1 MTGRSFQSYLN
12 ALMNPGDTR
21 REVCAIP
28 GCRRASAARGL
39 CATHYK
45 RTLAGKDKVEIGLAL
60 GAGPSDT
67 VEASIASGYGPAW
80 SEVSERDKERIITR
94 VQEAI
99 EKKQGTLEGF
109 NPLLFATRCGV
120 NASISAHRAAQSAP
134 RILAR
139 QVAKEEVRSEEQ
151 RRVMA
156 LRKRFPQLSE
166 EFVNL
171 ARKDTAEKPVKAV
184 SFRSVWRELFCGI
197 RNADELSDTVL
208 KRRVR
213 MRENLQGRASNDLLG
228 LLGWTV
234 VDPDFRHLEDLRA
247 KNDPERLP
255 AEVQR
260 LPDPPKVKPPRREL
274 PERGF
279 AVSLPKA
286 GGRGRRPVDLTPWK
300 HLFGQYSDSELALI
314 TGVAYA
320 TVRKYREMWGIPRTP
335 GYLRKN
341 PSKERLIAAIAV
353 GSMAG
358 KDLSNADLS
367 DAKLFRASLS
377 RSKLS
382 GANLTNAT
390 LWGAKLYK
398 SNLSGADL
406 SGADLSTADLREAD
420 LSGANLSG
428 ADLGGAILTG
438 ANLTGATM
446 PDGTRD
452 VGHTSR
458 PTAWAGMYPAGRGLL
473 NMLFSPRLNPRK
485 NPSQYWKDN
494 IQKAV
499 KAHKNRLN
507 YALGDIYAE
516 HDDRDMSGLD
526 LSDTN
531 LGYTNLRHVDLSRAD
546 LSFADLR
553 GADLYGANLTG
564 ANLTGANLTRAFVHS
579 VNLTGADLSGANL
592 SGAELGG
599 AILTGAMMPDGTIH
613 P

>member
-45 RTLAGKDKVEIGLAL
+45 RTLAGKEKVEIGLAL

-99 EKKQGTLEGF
+99 KKKQGTLEGF
-109 NPLLFATRCGV
+109 DPLLFATRCGV

-197 RNADELSDTVL
+197 RNADELPDTVL
-208 KRRVR
+208 KRRAR

-228 LLGWTV
+228 LLGWTI

-279 AVSLPKA
+279 AVSLPKT

-341 PSKERLIAAIAV
+341 PADKYRWGPPSGWARQKQVFIEMPTSHDPERADNYGSYYGRHLAQHYLLGAQKEI
-353 GSMAG
+353 
-358 KDLSNADLS
+358 
-367 DAKLFRASLS
+367 
-377 RSKLS
+377 S
-382 GANLTNAT
+382 G
-390 LWGAKLYK
+390 GMVMHGMK
-398 SNLSGADL
+398 
-406 SGADLSTADLREAD
+406 
-420 LSGANLSG
+420 
-428 ADLGGAILTG
+428 
-438 ANLTGATM
+438 
-446 PDGTRD
+446 RD
-452 VGHTSR
+452 
-458 PTAWAGMYPAGRGLL
+458 MYPDWTPAEHLGLVA
-473 NMLFSPRLNPRK
+473 FGIEQIRYVRDSRK
-485 NPSQYWKDN
+485 REFVIAEFLKDVT
-494 IQKAV
+494 AV
-499 KAHKNRLN
+499 
-507 YALGDIYAE
+507 LGDE
-516 HDDRDMSGLD
+516 
-526 LSDTN
+526 
-531 LGYTNLRHVDLSRAD
+531 
-546 LSFADLR
+546 
-553 GADLYGANLTG
+553 
-564 ANLTGANLTRAFVHS
+564 S
-579 VNLTGADLSGANL
+579 VSAH
-592 SGAELGG
+592 E
-599 AILTGAMMPDGTIH
+599 IVEAMLQS
-613 P
+613 